1 MKMKQIAF
9 TISLLLIFL
18 NSFGKTNIDQ
28 NIDNKGVIFENL
40 TLQEALN
47 KAMQNKKEPKM
58 VFVDCYTSWCG
69 PCKYMSTNIFP
80 KEVCGTFFNS
90 NFINIKIDMEKGEG
104 PEVAKKYSVSVYPT
118 FLILDCKGQE
128 INRVIGSDEA
138 EPFINKVKMAM
149 NPLSSPKAR
158 FEAYNKDSSDS
169 NLYLYIKSLKEAY
182 LIKELG
188 LFIQNKFFS
197 WTPEVRYSKEIWE
210 ALISPTGALSDTKN
224 EIFKYILN
232 NRFEIDKYIGKEK
245 VDEQLLK
252 TFKVYMMRYISGNL
266 PDEKENDININIVC
280 ANAISNCD
288 FGIETLVKMVRLKQ
302 ENKIE
307 DVVKMLSFT
316 KLYRSNALDQEMI
329 EKSVT
334 YIKDLTPEQKTIVSK
349 YYNDKSEYLTRDAA
363 YAKRTAEKLVEVK

>member
-1 MKMKQIAF
+1 
-9 TISLLLIFL
+9 
-18 NSFGKTNIDQ
+18 
-28 NIDNKGVIFENL
+28 
-40 TLQEALN
+40 
-47 KAMQNKKEPKM
+47 
-58 VFVDCYTSWCG
+58 
-69 PCKYMSTNIFP
+69 
-80 KEVCGTFFNS
+80 
-90 NFINIKIDMEKGEG
+90 
-104 PEVAKKYSVSVYPT
+104 
-118 FLILDCKGQE
+118 
-128 INRVIGSDEA
+128 
-138 EPFINKVKMAM
+138 M